1 MGLCVMCM
9 FVVNDIDS
17 GFCVMKKKKYK
28 KVIRVGNC

>member
-17 GFCVMKKKKYK
+17 GFCVMKKKYK